1 MIKIEAREIN
11 LIQILFILS
20 RIILVVLTILEVQEQ
35 LNLKIFN

>member
-20 RIILVVLTILEVQEQ
+20 RIILVVLTTLEVQEYSWT
-35 LNLKIFN
+35 